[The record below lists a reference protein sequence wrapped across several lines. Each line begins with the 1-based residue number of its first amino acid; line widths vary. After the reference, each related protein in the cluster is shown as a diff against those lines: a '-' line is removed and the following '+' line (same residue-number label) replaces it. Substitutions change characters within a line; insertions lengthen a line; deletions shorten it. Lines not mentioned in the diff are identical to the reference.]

1 MLEVSTEDRVRRLH
15 LNRPEKR
22 NALSFELCRQLTA
35 AFDDAD
41 EDPAIHAILLTA
53 APPAFC
59 AGMDLKEID
68 VVPESDLSAIHDTL
82 FTVNKRL
89 VTPLIAAVN
98 GAAVAGGTGLLA
110 NAHIVIAHPDSRFG
124 LPEVKIGLWPLL
136 VFRAITDAV
145 GQRRATEWSLTGR
158 VVGAVEA
165 HAAGLVTEIHASP
178 EEHAAEL
185 ARTIAAYRREA
196 ISIGLDYVNGDR
208 SGTRARQL
216 RAQLV
221 GEGRV
226 NPTAAPRVQ

>member
-1 MLEVSTEDRVRRLH
+1 MLEISTEGQVRRLH

-22 NALSFELCRQLTA
+22 NALSFDLCRQLTA
-35 AFDDAD
+35 ALDAAD

-68 VVPESDLSAIHDTL
+68 VIPESDLGVIHDAL

-89 VTPLIAAVN
+89 ITPLIAAVN
-98 GAAVAGGTGLLA
+98 GAAVAGGTGLVA

-136 VFRAITDAV
+136 VFRAIADAV
-145 GQRRATEWSLTGR
+145 GDRRATEWSLTGR
-158 VVGAVEA
+158 FVGAVEA
-165 HAAGLVTEIHASP
+165 HAAGLVTELHANP
-178 EEHAAEL
+178 EKRAREL
-185 ARTIAAYRREA
+185 ARTIAEYRREA

-216 RAQLV
+216 RAELV
-221 GEGRV
+221 AEGRL
-226 NPTAAPRVQ
+226 NPTGPARVQ